1 MKKYKNKNKN
11 RNYNKNYHTNTSTN
25 KEYPPYEL
33 LCEEYQEKRIGAV
46 DFVTQQSDEM
56 TAEYEQFC
64 KDKRLDRQKE
74 TSALAF
80 MDYRE
85 KLFEESLEN

>member
-1 MKKYKNKNKN
+1 MKKYKNKN
-11 RNYNKNYHTNTSTN
+11 RNPKPKTNNPKPRT
-25 KEYPPYEL
+25 YPPYEL

-46 DFVTQQSDEM
+46 DFVIQQSDEM

-85 KLFEESLEN
+85 KFFEESLEN